1 MAELLACLKN
11 KLESRHV
18 RRHNPLS
25 QNGNIYEKYLLEPSN
40 IFDVSVMMAD
50 STDQS
55 ALSLSALTI
64 SACSSPDLSSPS
76 DLLISSATTPS
87 SVFHTSPSQSNPAL
101 TITNKPSKKSTRP
114 FEFGQR
120 HLSETAN
127 PFEFN
132 AWDHVTPP
140 ASFLSWAESQYAL
153 QRSSP
158 VSNFD
163 AILFNTEPARWWNRF
178 YANNTA
184 NFFKDRK
191 WLRQE
196 FPVLQA
202 ATTLGAGSKRVLE
215 IGAGAGN
222 TAFPIVRANENP
234 ELRLFACD
242 FSRRAVELIRGSPAF
257 DELVMQAEIWDLSS
271 PGELP
276 IGVDESSI
284 DVVLLIFTFSALSPR
299 QWAQAVRNVWRVLK
313 PGGEVCFRDYGRGDL
328 AQVRFRKGRWMEEN
342 FYVRG
347 DGTRVYFFDEDEL
360 RQIWGGGG
368 GEKRG
373 SGAGSDEIET
383 KIQDKE
389 NSEQGEIMEEREDDK
404 VSSQE
409 KPDMP
414 SFEILDLGV
423 DRRLTVNRKEQLMMY
438 RCWMQGRFRKPFLQ
452 NPENLAKAQG
462 KDLSSQNDSQ
472 SNLITNASC

>member
-1 MAELLACLKN
+1 MADPIFQPIL
-11 KLESRHV
+11 
-18 RRHNPLS
+18 PLS
-25 QNGNIYEKYLLEPSN
+25 TFP
-40 IFDVSVMMAD
+40 
-50 STDQS
+50 
-55 ALSLSALTI
+55 I
-64 SACSSPDLSSPS
+64 SACSISDPSFPTSPLN
-76 DLLISSATTPS
+76 SSATSPLPAHPPSATPA
-87 SVFHTSPSQSNPAL
+87 PA
-101 TITNKPSKKSTRP
+101 TNTSKKSTRP

-120 HLSETAN
+120 HLSDTAN
-127 PFEFN
+127 PFDFN

-140 ASFLSWAESQYAL
+140 ASHLSWAESQYAL
-153 QRSSP
+153 QRSAP
-158 VSNFD
+158 VSTFD
-163 AILFNTEPARWWNRF
+163 AVLFNTEPARWWNRF

-202 ATTLGAGSKRVLE
+202 ATAPGAGSKRVLE

-234 ELRLFACD
+234 EFRLFACD

-257 DELVMQAEIWDLSS
+257 DELVMQADVWDFSS
-271 PGELP
+271 PGDLP
-276 IGVDESSI
+276 SGVEECSM
-284 DVVLLIFTFSALSPR
+284 DVVLLIFTFSALSPG

-360 RQIWGGGG
+360 RRIWGGGG
-368 GEKRG
+368 SRTMEGEGVGKGQEEKSQEER
-373 SGAGSDEIET
+373 SQEEKSEEE
-383 KIQDKE
+383 KSQEE
-389 NSEQGEIMEEREDDK
+389 NSHEQETIEQKKRNKG
-404 VSSQE
+404 SSAEQSSI
-409 KPDMP
+409 P

-452 NPENLAKAQG
+452 DSSPLSGEQLENLN
-462 KDLSSQNDSQ
+462 SRSTNQ
-472 SNLITNASC
+472 SECSRNVGC